1 MPVMKNLIFALALLP
16 SLGGFAQTNSET
28 TEPSKEK
35 FSIGLIGGAT
45 ITDMPFTQRLIVEE
59 NPLNTNNEFGYFL
72 GIAARQPLKNRFS
85 AVLEAQYSVK
95 GFRFAASPLE
105 NRFHFHYLDFI
116 PQLEYNAYRT
126 LFVSLGGYWGHKM
139 EERFKEGDGNWNT
152 LDNNAFEYAENN
164 DFGAVAGI
172 TLRHKRFSAL
182 LRYQHGINLA
192 SKGVQYTNDVGEVI
206 NLSQRNRTL
215 MVGIGFSIL

>member
-1 MPVMKNLIFALALLP
+1 MKNLILTFTLLS
-16 SLGGFAQTNSET
+16 SLGLFAQSSSDT
-28 TEPSKEK
+28 TGPSSEK
-35 FSIGLIGGAT
+35 FSLGLTGGAT
-45 ITDMPFTQRLIVEE
+45 ITDIPFTQPFYVDQE
-59 NPLNTNNEFGYFL
+59 PVNTNNEFGYFL
-72 GIAARQPLKNRFS
+72 GIAARQPLKNRFA
-85 AVLEAQYSVK
+85 AVLEAQYSIK

-126 LFVSLGGYWGHKM
+126 LFVSLGGYWGRKL

-152 LDNNAFEYAENN
+152 LDNSFFEYAQDN

-192 SKGVQYTNDVGEVI
+192 SKGVEFTNDIGETI
-206 NLSQRNRTL
+206 NMSQRNRTL

>member
-1 MPVMKNLIFALALLP
+1 
-16 SLGGFAQTNSET
+16 
-28 TEPSKEK
+28 
-35 FSIGLIGGAT
+35 
-45 ITDMPFTQRLIVEE
+45 
-59 NPLNTNNEFGYFL
+59 
-72 GIAARQPLKNRFS
+72 
-85 AVLEAQYSVK
+85 
-95 GFRFAASPLE
+95 
-105 NRFHFHYLDFI
+105 
-116 PQLEYNAYRT
+116 
-126 LFVSLGGYWGHKM
+126 
-139 EERFKEGDGNWNT
+139 